1 MRDLKPLLSYL
12 KVYRKKL
19 YLGFLFILL
28 SITCQSIYPMIIGS
42 AIDDISKS
50 DFRYSLIAYISMGLG
65 LVIIGGIFLFFTRQ
79 TIIVVSREIEN
90 DLRNKFFSTLQ
101 FLPKSFFD
109 RFSTGDIMAR
119 ANNDINNVRNLL
131 GPGIMY
137 SVQTF
142 FRTVIIF
149 SILVSIDFKITVIAL
164 IPLLFITLFVY
175 KVMKVTYK
183 RSLLVQEAFSNMSTK
198 AQENFSGIRVVKS
211 YVREKFE
218 INEFTK
224 IAEDYQKKSL
234 SLARIQ
240 SYSFPMMFL
249 FTGLSIIL
257 VIYFGGLGV
266 INNTFSIGNIAEF
279 VVYLNQLTWPMIALG
294 WVTNLVQRAIPSMK
308 RLTDIMEWKSDTQNC
323 DCLNKT
329 NIDIEGNIE
338 FKNVFFKYP
347 DTDNYV
353 LKDINLFIPRG
364 SSLGIIG
371 FTGSGKT
378 TLINLI
384 TRLYEVSEGEI
395 LLDGKNIK
403 DFSRYE
409 LRKAIGMVPQ
419 ESFLFSDT
427 IGNNIAYSSESIDED
442 LLIKSSAIAGLQ
454 KDIEDFPEKFFTKI
468 GERGITLSGGQ
479 KQRTSLARAV
489 YKNPKILIL
498 DDSLSSVD
506 TVTEKE
512 ILKNL
517 NEFMKNR
524 TTIIV
529 SHRTA
534 TIMDCD
540 KIIVID
546 DGKIVEQGT
555 HNELCEQ
562 KGIYY
567 RLYMKQ
573 IIEQELKEI

>member
-42 AIDDISKS
+42 AIDDISKN
-50 DFRYSLIAYISMGLG
+50 DFRYSLLSYISMGLG

-109 RFSTGDIMAR
+109 KFSTGDIMAR

-224 IAEDYQKKSL
+224 IAGDYQKKSL

-308 RLTDIMEWKSDTQNC
+308 RLTDIMEWKSDTLNC
-323 DCLNKT
+323 DGLNKT

-353 LKDINLFIPRG
+353 LKDINLFIPKG

-517 NEFMKNR
+517 SEFMKNR